1 MVYLLLRLPIVM
13 TTFGLSQPEKQA
25 LICGGS
31 MPEKVAK
38 LPVESNLAHPEP
50 DEEESLDEL
59 DEKLKRMRRLP
70 RGTFLAEPG
79 ATTDPRRTKIRVT
92 LYLDKDVLYYFKER
106 AAQPNAAPYQT
117 QINQELRAVM
127 ERDAPSAPVV
137 DYMQLIQN
145 KKFIAAIAEKVQA
158 YTVAREE

>member
-1 MVYLLLRLPIVM
+1 
-13 TTFGLSQPEKQA
+13 
-25 LICGGS
+25 
-31 MPEKVAK
+31 MPKKGAK
-38 LPVESNLAHPEP
+38 LPIEPHQTQPEL

-59 DEKLKRMRRLP
+59 DEKLKRMKRLP

-79 ATTDPRRTKIRVT
+79 ATTDPRKTKIRVT

-106 AAQPNAAPYQT
+106 AAQPNAAAYQT

-127 ERDAPSAPVV
+127 ERDASPAPTV

-145 KKFIAAIAEKVQA
+145 KKFIAAIAEKVQE
-158 YTVAREE
+158 YTVNREE